1 MIYLTDERPPAS
13 ALPQLYVRPHR
24 HHVFGLAVAVCDA
37 HMRRPVVQLKDLVIS
52 PIYSPK
58 LTLPARQGRRVV
70 LWAGSGLDG
79 YEHGFQYQ
87 FECRPPHFVRR
98 VGTASLKPVSSYL
111 PSAG

>member
-1 MIYLTDERPPAS
+1 
-13 ALPQLYVRPHR
+13 
-24 HHVFGLAVAVCDA
+24 
-37 HMRRPVVQLKDLVIS
+37 MRRPVVQLKDLAIS

-79 YEHGFQYQ
+79 YVHGFQYQ
-87 FECRPPHFVRR
+87 FECRPPHFERR
-98 VGTASLKPVSSYL
+98 VGTASLKPGSSYL

>member
-13 ALPQLYVRPHR
+13 ALPQQYVRPHR

-98 VGTASLKPVSSYL
+98 VGTASLKPGSSYL